1 MAWAIYYY
9 IDSSFRIS
17 AFDTDSDSSSDSG
30 TDSSSDSDYRSSATE
45 PDNMFEEDLGS
56 DDVSEQNPTRA
67 Q

>member
-1 MAWAIYYY
+1 M
-9 IDSSFRIS
+9 S
-17 AFDTDSDSSSDSG
+17 ASDTDSDSSSDSG